1 MHTLKSVATA
11 TALLLAATLAA
22 SGHAHAYACKTSPHQ
37 ATATDVAK
45 ITAQGRS
52 KKNWSSTAKSAFG
65 LSWSVWSIAANRSVS
80 CNKLAS
86 GKWTCLAS
94 GKPCN
99 YVVP

>member
-1 MHTLKSVATA
+1 MHNLKSVAVA
-11 TALLLAATLAA
+11 TALCLAA
-22 SGHAHAYACKTSPHQ
+22 SLAAMGHAHAYACKTSPHQ

-65 LSWSVWSIAANRSVS
+65 LSWSVWSIAANRSVT

-94 GKPCN
+94 AKPCN